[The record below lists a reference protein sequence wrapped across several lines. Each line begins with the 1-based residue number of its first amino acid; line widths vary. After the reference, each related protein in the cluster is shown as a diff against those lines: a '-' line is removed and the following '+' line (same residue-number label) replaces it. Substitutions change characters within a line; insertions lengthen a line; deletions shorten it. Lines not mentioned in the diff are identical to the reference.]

1 MSTREERTEAI
12 GVLER
17 EFTQARGIYL
27 TDINRINVEQM
38 TALRN
43 SFRKKGVKYI
53 VVKNTLARIACEKSG
68 KKELAP
74 YLKGAV
80 GVALASAESMAPA
93 KIIKDFQKDHK
104 ELLEVKV
111 AHVDGSVFGGSDVVK
126 LADIPPREV
135 LLAQLL
141 GLLQAPMANLAGSL
155 NGVMVK
161 FAGTLEGLKNKK
173 QSEEVQ

>member
-80 GVALASAESMAPA
+80 GVALASAR
-93 KIIKDFQKDHK
+93 KH
-104 ELLEVKV
+104 
-111 AHVDGSVFGGSDVVK
+111 G
-126 LADIPPREV
+126 PRENHKRF
-135 LLAQLL
+135 
-141 GLLQAPMANLAGSL
+141 P
-155 NGVMVK
+155 
-161 FAGTLEGLKNKK
+161 EGP
-173 QSEEVQ
+173 